1 MSSRGIKERWLGCDA
16 LTYELQSRTQVLRGA
31 RGDTRPRR
39 LNNLLPHPR
48 LVTDTT
54 QELGSFDR
62 LKLQLLL
69 RELPEHI
76 RSNANSDLGLLVIMR
91 REPAATLVE
100 FAQNRRALRLG
111 ALRPVPDL
119 SARTDALRLASK
131 RGGLAGHTGIRKHAA
146 KDGGPALTENSM
158 ASRTSESSQSST
170 AGHARAAHKSNHG
183 ALASSSGRETAS

>member
-1 MSSRGIKERWLGCDA
+1 LRCNLFQEHEEGRCAAHEQSWNQRALARNA

-69 RELPEHI
+69 RELPENI
-76 RSNANSDLGLLVIMR
+76 RSNAISDLRLLVIMR

-100 FAQNRRALRLG
+100 FAQNRRALR
-111 ALRPVPDL
+111 
-119 SARTDALRLASK
+119 
-131 RGGLAGHTGIRKHAA
+131 
-146 KDGGPALTENSM
+146 
-158 ASRTSESSQSST
+158 
-170 AGHARAAHKSNHG
+170 
-183 ALASSSGRETAS
+183 